1 MTVVSRARRGVISG
15 LGVVGFVV
23 ALVFCGTVDG
33 STIGAAVAAPA
44 DAVATGAT
52 VDGSTIG
59 AAVAAPVDAVA
70 TGRMVDWSTE
80 RGNGT
85 PTRAPAPPAPQVI
98 DDMATIDA
106 WVAAP
111 ADGVKLDLVN
121 DDGTLRMN
129 YAFGGGGW
137 AIARREVDLELPEN
151 WAIALDVAGQDQV
164 QHLELKL
171 IDETGE
177 NVYWH
182 VRRDFRFKHEWL
194 EVRSKKRQVQFA
206 WGPGGADRPLR
217 HVKAIEIAVTAGSGG
232 TGTVWIDNL
241 RLETIPVSRGPV
253 PEPTVEATSQVGS
266 HGPDLVLDGD
276 PATWWQAGHEERVT
290 TLTMEFGREQEFG
303 GLVIDWRPGA
313 CPREYL
319 VELDEG
325 DGLWRPALH
334 VAGSDGG
341 RDHLYLPESE
351 ARRVR
356 LAALVPG
363 DAPPA
368 IAELE
373 LQPLAWSQT
382 REAFVMN
389 LAKEARRGL
398 YPRGFLGEHTA
409 WTVVGQDL
417 DAREGLIGVD
427 GAIEAGPGAFSVEP
441 FLRHRGRLVTWE
453 DAERSQSLV
462 DGYLPIPQVHWTH
475 GDLDLTVTA
484 AGCGPAGESY
494 IVARYRLE
502 NRGAQADTARLY
514 LAVRPL
520 QVNPPSQFLNIRGG
534 TAPIRQLERE
544 GRAVVVDGRPRVQLL
559 SEPTG
564 WGASSFFGGDIVAD
578 WLEQGREP
586 ATQAV
591 GCVMDAASGV
601 AWWDLPLA
609 PGQAREVAVALPLHE
624 APLPSKLDA
633 NKALKQA
640 ARDWHKRLDRAPL
653 KKLKAPAGLSPGR
666 QAVAEE
672 AILTAKAQVGWILVN
687 RAGPAIQ
694 PGTRSYARSW
704 IRDGALTG
712 DALMRMG
719 FVKEARAFLEWF
731 APHQYDNGKIPC
743 VVDARGA
750 DPVPEHDST
759 GEFIH
764 LVAQVWRRTQDRALL
779 REMWP
784 RVLRGTDYLESLLET
799 RRTDEF
805 RGTRFHGIL
814 PPSISH
820 EGYSAKPMHS
830 YWDDFFCLLG
840 LREAAWLAGQA
851 GAPAAERARLEAAYE
866 RFAGDLKA
874 SIAASLG
881 HHGIDYVPGCADLG
895 DFDAT
900 STTIAL
906 DPCDAAALLPPGALE
921 RTFERYW
928 EFFAARRDGAEWR
941 DFTPY
946 EVRCIGAVAR
956 LGWTDRAWEMAE
968 WFLAQQAVPGWKV
981 WGEVVWRDPNEARFI
996 GDMPH
1001 GWVGSD
1007 FVRAVGDLVGP

>member
-1 MTVVSRARRGVISG
+1 M
-15 LGVVGFVV
+15 
-23 ALVFCGTVDG
+23 
-33 STIGAAVAAPA
+33 STIGG
-44 DAVATGAT
+44 GA
-52 VDGSTIG
+52 
-59 AAVAAPVDAVA
+59 AAPVAAIAA
-70 TGRMVDWSTE
+70 TRMVDTSTTG
-80 RGNGT
+80 GNRSVT
-85 PTRAPAPPAPQVI
+85 PAGVTAHLI
-98 DDMATIDA
+98 DEMSTIDA
-106 WVAAP
+106 WTAAP

-121 DDGTLRMN
+121 DDGALRMD
-129 YAFGGGGW
+129 YAFSGGGW
-137 AIARREVDLELPEN
+137 AIARREVDLELTEN
-151 WAIALDVAGQDQV
+151 WAITFLVGGQGQV

-182 VRRDFRFKHEWL
+182 VRRDFTFPTTFTEL
-194 EVRSKKRQVQFA
+194 RSKKRQVQFA
-206 WGPGGADRPLR
+206 WGPGGADKPLH

-232 TGTVWIDNL
+232 TGSVWIDDL
-241 RLETIPVSRGPV
+241 RLESIPVSRGPV
-253 PEPTVEATSQVGS
+253 PEPEVEATSQVGS
-266 HGPDLVLDGD
+266 NGPDLALDGD
-276 PATWWQAGHEERVT
+276 ANTWWQAGREERTT
-290 TLTMEFGREQEFG
+290 TLTLRFGRAQEFG
-303 GLVIDWRPGA
+303 GLTIDWLPGA

-334 VAGSDGG
+334 VPGSDGG
-341 RDHLYLPESE
+341 RDHLYLPDAE
-351 ARRVR
+351 ALRIRIS
-356 LAALVPG
+356 ALVPG
-363 DAPPA
+363 ALPPA

-373 LQPLAWSQT
+373 VQPLGWSQT
-382 REAFVMN
+382 KEAFVMN

-398 YPRGFLGEHTA
+398 YPRGFLGEPTA
-409 WTVVGQDL
+409 WTVVGQDN
-417 DAREGLIGVD
+417 DAREGLIGAD

-441 FLRHRGRLVTWE
+441 FLRHRGKLVTWE

-462 DGYLPIPQVHWTH
+462 DGYLPIPEVHWKH
-475 GDLDLTVTA
+475 GDLALTVTA
-484 AGCGPAGESY
+484 AGCGPAGASY
-494 IVARYRLE
+494 VVARYRLE
-502 NRGAQADTARLY
+502 NRGAQPDTARLY

-534 TAPIRQLERE
+534 TAAIRQLERE
-544 GRAVVVDGRPRVQLL
+544 GRVVSVDGRPRVQLL
-559 SEPTG
+559 AEPTG

-586 ATQAV
+586 AAQAV
-591 GCVMDAASGV
+591 GCVMDAASGA
-601 AWWDLPLA
+601 AWWDFALA

-624 APLPSKLDA
+624 TPAPADLDA
-633 NKALKQA
+633 GKALKEA
-640 ARDWHKRLDRAPL
+640 ARAWHKRLDRAPL
-653 KKLKAPAGLSPGR
+653 KKLKAPAGLSPER
-666 QAVAEE
+666 RVVAEE

-712 DALMRMG
+712 EALLRMG
-719 FVKEARAFLEWF
+719 FTQEARAFLEWY
-731 APHQYDNGKIPC
+731 APHQYENGKAPC

-759 GEFIH
+759 GQFIH
-764 LVAQVWRRTQDRALL
+764 LVAQVWRHTQDKRLL

-784 RVLRGTDYLESLLET
+784 RVLRGVDYLESLLET
-799 RRTDEF
+799 RRADEF
-805 RGTRFHGIL
+805 RGTHFFGIL

-840 LREAAWLAGQA
+840 LRDAAWLAGQA
-851 GAPAAERARLEAAYE
+851 GAPAAEAARLQALHD
-866 RFAGDLKA
+866 RFAADLQA
-874 SIAASLG
+874 SVAAAMA

-906 DPCDAAALLPPGALE
+906 DPCDAAALLPEGALE

-928 EFFAARRDGAEWR
+928 EFFAARRDKGVLPDGTPWR

-946 EVRCIGAVAR
+946 EVRCIGAAAR
-956 LGWTDRAWEMAE
+956 LGWTDRAWQMTE
-968 WFLAQQAVPGWKV
+968 WFLSQQAVPGWKV
-981 WGEVVWRDPNEARFI
+981 WGEVVHRDQAEAKFI

>member
-1 MTVVSRARRGVISG
+1 MTMASWTRRVVII
-15 LGVVGFVV
+15 
-23 ALVFCGTVDG
+23 ALAVMGP
-33 STIGAAVAAPA
+33 AVAPA
-44 DAVATGAT
+44 GETT
-52 VDGSTIG
+52 HL
-59 AAVAAPVDAVA
+59 
-70 TGRMVDWSTE
+70 
-80 RGNGT
+80 
-85 PTRAPAPPAPQVI
+85 I
-98 DDMATIDA
+98 DDMSTIDA
-106 WVAAP
+106 WTAAP
-111 ADGVKLDLVN
+111 ADGVKLDLVC

-129 YAFGGGGW
+129 YAFSGGGW
-137 AIARREVDLELPEN
+137 AIARREVDLELTDN
-151 WAIALDVAGQDQV
+151 WALTFLVGGHGQV

-182 VRRDFRFKHEWL
+182 VRRDFTFPGQFTEL
-194 EVRSKKRQVQFA
+194 RSKKRQVQFA
-206 WGPGGADRPLR
+206 WGPGGADKPLH

-232 TGTVWIDNL
+232 TGSVWLDDL
-241 RLETIPVSRGPV
+241 RLVQIPVHRGPV
-253 PEPTVEATSQVGS
+253 PEPAVEATSQVS
-266 HGPDLVLDGD
+266 FHGADLVLDGD
-276 PATWWQAGHEERVT
+276 PGTWWQAGREERTT
-290 TLTMEFGREQEFG
+290 TLTLEFGRAQEFG
-303 GLVIDWRPGA
+303 GLVIDWRPGT

-319 VELDEG
+319 IELDEG

-334 VAGSDGG
+334 VPGSDGG
-341 RDHLYLPESE
+341 RDHLYMPDSE
-351 ARRVR
+351 ALRVR
-356 LAALVPG
+356 LSVLLPG

-368 IAELE
+368 ISELH
-373 LQPLAWSQT
+373 LQPLGWSET
-382 REAFVMN
+382 KEAFVMN
-389 LAKEARRGL
+389 LAKEARTGL
-398 YPRGFLGEHTA
+398 YPRGFLGRHTA
-409 WTVVGQDL
+409 WTVVGQDF
-417 DAREGLIGVD
+417 DAREGLISLD
-427 GAIEAGPGAFSVEP
+427 GAIEAGPGSFSVEP
-441 FLRHRGRLVTWE
+441 FLGHRGNLVTWSE
-453 DAERSQSLV
+453 VARVRSLV
-462 DGYLPIPQVHWTH
+462 DGYLPIPQVQWWH
-475 GDLDLTVTA
+475 GDLGLTVTA
-484 AGCGPAGESY
+484 AGCGPAGASY

-502 NRGAQADTARLY
+502 NRGAVADTVRLY

-544 GRAVVVDGRPRVQLL
+544 GRDVRVDGRARLRLL
-559 SEPTG
+559 DEPTG
-564 WGASSFFGGDIVAD
+564 WGATSFFGGDIVVD
-578 WLEQGREP
+578 WLEQGRVP

-591 GCVMDAASGV
+591 GCVMDAASGA
-601 AWWDLPLA
+601 AWWDLVLA
-609 PGQAREVAVALPLHE
+609 PGQAREVAVALPLHQ
-624 APLPSKLDA
+624 APVPAKLDA

-640 ARDWHKRLDRAPL
+640 ARDWHRTLDRAPL
-653 KKLKAPAGLSPGR
+653 KNLKVPPGLSPER
-666 QAVAEE
+666 RAVAED

-687 RAGPAIQ
+687 RDGPAIQ

-712 DALMRMG
+712 EALMRMG
-719 FVKEARAFLEWF
+719 FTKEARAFLEWY
-731 APHQYDNGKIPC
+731 APHQYPNGKIPC
-743 VVDARGA
+743 VVDTRGA

-764 LVAQVWRRTQDRALL
+764 LVAQVWQRTGDRKLL

-784 RVLRGTDYLESLLET
+784 RVQRGVDYLESLLET

-805 RGTRFHGIL
+805 RGTHFYGIL

-840 LREAAWLAGQA
+840 LRDAAWLAGEV
-851 GAPAAERARLEAAYE
+851 GAPAAERARLQAAHD
-866 RFAGDLKA
+866 RFAGDLQA
-874 SIAASLG
+874 SIAAAMQ

-928 EFFAARRDGAEWR
+928 EFFAGRRDTGLLPDGAPWR

-946 EVRCIGAVAR
+946 EVRCIGAAAR
-956 LGWTDRAWEMAE
+956 LGWTDRAWEMTE
-968 WFLAQQAVPGWKV
+968 WFLAQRAVPGWKV
-981 WGEVVWRDPNEARFI
+981 WGEVVWRDPNEAKFI

>member
-1 MTVVSRARRGVISG
+1 MASRARRVVIAA
-15 LGVVGFVV
+15 LAV
-23 ALVFCGTVDG
+23 AGSLVTPTSAGIVDG
-33 STIGAAVAAPA
+33 STVGGAAAASVGAVAA
-44 DAVATGAT
+44 TGI
-52 VDGSTIG
+52 VDGSTVG
-59 AAVAAPVDAVA
+59 GNRRV
-70 TGRMVDWSTE
+70 STAGE
-80 RGNGT
+80 T
-85 PTRAPAPPAPQVI
+85 TQMI
-98 DDMATIDA
+98 DDMSNIDA
-106 WVAAP
+106 WTAAP
-111 ADGVKLDLVN
+111 ADGVKLDLAC
-121 DDGTLRMN
+121 DDGALRLN
-129 YAFGGGGW
+129 YAFSGGGW
-137 AIARREVDLELPEN
+137 AIARREVDLELTDN
-151 WAIALDVAGQDQV
+151 WAIALLVGGHGQV

-182 VRRDFRFKHEWL
+182 VRRDFTFPKQFTEL
-194 EVRSKKRQVQFA
+194 RSKKRQVQFA
-206 WGPGGADRPLR
+206 WGPGGAQKPLH

-232 TGTVWIDNL
+232 TGSVWIDDL
-241 RLETIPVSRGPV
+241 RLISLPVNRGPV
-253 PEPTVEATSQVGS
+253 PEPEVEATSQVGS
-266 HGPDLVLDGD
+266 QGPDLALDGD
-276 PATWWQAGHEERVT
+276 PGTWWQAGREERT
-290 TLTMEFGREQEFG
+290 TSLTMKFGAPQEFG
-303 GLVIDWRPGA
+303 GLVIDWLPGT

-334 VAGSDGG
+334 VPGSDGG

-351 ARRVR
+351 ALRVR
-356 LAALVPG
+356 LSALVPG
-363 DAPPA
+363 ALPPA
-368 IAELE
+368 IAELHV
-373 LQPLAWSQT
+373 QPLGWSQT
-382 REAFVMN
+382 KEAFVMN
-389 LAKEARRGL
+389 LAQEARRGL

-409 WTVVGQDL
+409 WTVVGQDF
-417 DAREGLIGVD
+417 DAREGLIGSD

-475 GDLDLTVTA
+475 GDLTMTVTA
-484 AGCGPAGESY
+484 AGCGPAGASY

-502 NRGAQADTARLY
+502 NKGAQADTARLY

-544 GRAVVVDGRPRVQLL
+544 GRVVSVDGRPRVQLL
-559 SEPTG
+559 DEPAG
-564 WGASSFFGGDIVAD
+564 WGATSFFGGDIVAD

-586 ATQAV
+586 QAQAV
-591 GCVMDAASGV
+591 GCVMDAASGA
-601 AWWDLPLA
+601 AWWDFVLA
-609 PGQAREVAVALPLHE
+609 PGEAREVAVALPLHA
-624 APLPSKLDA
+624 APAPADLDA
-633 NKALKQA
+633 DKALNQA
-640 ARDWHKRLDRAPL
+640 ARDWRKRLDRAPL
-653 KKLKAPAGLSPGR
+653 KKLKAPAGLSPER
-666 QAVAEE
+666 RAVAEQ
-672 AILTAKAQVGWILVN
+672 AILAAKAQLGWILVN

-712 DALMRMG
+712 EALLRTG
-719 FVKEARAFLEWF
+719 FTKEARAFLEWY
-731 APHQYDNGKIPC
+731 APHQYADGKIPC

-764 LVAQVWRRTQDRALL
+764 LVAQVWRHTQDRKLL

-784 RVLRGTDYLESLLET
+784 RVQRGVDYLESLLET

-805 RGTRFHGIL
+805 RGTHFYGIL

-830 YWDDFFCLLG
+830 YWDGFWCLRG
-840 LREAAWLAGQA
+840 LKDAAWLAGEA
-851 GAPAAERARLEAAYE
+851 GAPAAERARLAQLHDRYAA
-866 RFAGDLKA
+866 DLQA
-874 SIAASLG
+874 SISAAMQ

-906 DPCDAAALLPPGALE
+906 DPCDAAALLPQGALE

-928 EFFAARRDGAEWR
+928 EFFAARRDKGLLPDGEPWR

-946 EVRCIGAVAR
+946 EVRCIGAAAR
-956 LGWTDRAWEMAE
+956 LGWTDRAWQMTE

-981 WGEVVWRDPNEARFI
+981 WGEVVWRDPLETKFI

-1007 FVRAVGDLVGP
+1007 FVRAVGDLVGR